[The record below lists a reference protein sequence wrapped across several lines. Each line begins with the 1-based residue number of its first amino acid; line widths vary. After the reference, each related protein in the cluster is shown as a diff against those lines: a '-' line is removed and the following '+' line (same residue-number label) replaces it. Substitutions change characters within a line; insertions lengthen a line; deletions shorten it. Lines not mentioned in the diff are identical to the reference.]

1 MGWSVQRPGVRATQR
16 DEATIAQWVE
26 TDLPALKKARGEQ
39 RTRLFLDES
48 AFYLLP
54 GLVTT
59 GAPTGETPVLRC
71 KLTRDHL
78 SVISAISPEGQLY
91 LTMPEQ
97 AFDSDA
103 VVAFLKHL
111 LEHIKGQLLIIG
123 AGAPIHRSQTIK
135 PFLAAQ
141 AAARLWLARLPADA
155 PDLNP
160 AEGIGHDLKHV
171 ELKNV
176 CCDAWADLRQKLT
189 TATDKVRR

>member
-1 MGWSVQRPGVRATQR
+1 M
-16 DEATIAQWVE
+16 
-26 TDLPALKKARGEQ
+26 
-39 RTRLFLDES
+39 
-48 AFYLLP
+48 
-54 GLVTT
+54 TT
-59 GAPTGETPVLRC
+59 GAPTGETPVSRC

-97 AFDSDA
+97 AFDCDA

-111 LEHIKGQLLIIG
+111 LEDIKGQLLIIW

-141 AAARLWLARLPADA
+141 AAARLWLARLPAYA

-171 ELKNV
+171 ELQE
-176 CCDAWADLRQKLT
+176 CLLRCLGRPAAEIDDGDRKAAPVTQRSAKPALS
-189 TATDKVRR
+189 RSRNY